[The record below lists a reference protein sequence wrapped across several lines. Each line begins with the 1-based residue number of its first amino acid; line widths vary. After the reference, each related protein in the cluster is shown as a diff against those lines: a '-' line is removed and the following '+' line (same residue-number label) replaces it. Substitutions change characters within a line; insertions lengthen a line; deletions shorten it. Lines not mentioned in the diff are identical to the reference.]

1 MKIKIP
7 ITVVFLLLTYAP
19 FLHSEE
25 SVSAMMEAPEV
36 KVFVADEPPVLIS
49 DLKLDFSFRGMGVYY
64 PRDYP
69 TLTSIPLING
79 MMVDFD
85 KIAEVT
91 FMEKQEETN
100 EKNDTFLKVDLL
112 AIDGTRV
119 KSVLKEPS
127 RASVNLIGKSALGSF
142 KQDLYAGKVRLQFG
156 ETSSENKLAEM
167 KSEIERLTTQ
177 EKKELYKWLIKNM
190 EVEE

>member
-7 ITVVFLLLTYAP
+7 IAVVFLLLTYAP
-19 FLHSEE
+19 FLYSEE
-25 SVSAMMEAPEV
+25 LVQAKMEAPEV

-49 DLKLDFSFRGMGVYY
+49 DVKLNFSFRGTGMYY
-64 PRDYP
+64 LRDYP

-79 MMVDFD
+79 MMVDLD

-91 FMEKQEETN
+91 FIKKQEETN
-100 EKNDTFLKVDLL
+100 EKNDTFIKVDLL

-119 KSVLKEPS
+119 KSVLREPS

-142 KQDLYAGKVRLQFG
+142 RQDLYAGKVRLQFG
-156 ETSSENKLAEM
+156 ETSSGNKFSEM

-177 EKKELYKWLIKNM
+177 EKKELYKWLFKNM
-190 EVEE
+190 EEEE